1 MLDKLDEAYIK
12 DHGKSIFTKDGFK
25 WLDPAVGIGNFPII
39 IYQRLMKGLTIPDEE
54 ERRKHI
60 LEQMIYSAELTPK
73 NVFIYKK
80 IFCGDKYKLNIYEGD
95 TLKMDMKKDFKLP
108 ADFVGFDI
116 ILGNPPYQQK
126 VGPTNTK
133 PIWNDFVI
141 KSLIILKTGGYLVYV
156 HPSGWR
162 DVDGK
167 FKTIRQEILTRD
179 LQYLEIHNEKD
190 GLKTFS
196 SETRYDWYVLKNT
209 KVDSTHTIIRF
220 QDGTTKTINVNG
232 LKFIPNGEYDK
243 IMSMITKKEEEKI
256 TALHSESLYA
266 HRQSWMSDKE
276 TKEYKY
282 PCVYTVNSKSQPSFL
297 YSSKQHGHFGVP
309 KFIWSNGRI
318 SSIGSYIDINGDYG
332 LSEYSYAIVD
342 EPENLPK
349 IKEVFDSKEF
359 RNLMELCAVGKGS
372 VNYKVISIFKKD
384 FWKVFLESE
393 AKSKK
398 SPRVLVPEAPSQ
410 KPKRTSYIPLAFRGI
425 FDKHTSTKRTMK
437 GGRTR
442 KRH

>member
-1 MLDKLDEAYIK
+1 
-12 DHGKSIFTKDGFK
+12 
-25 WLDPAVGIGNFPII
+25 
-39 IYQRLMKGLTIPDEE
+39 
-54 ERRKHI
+54 
-60 LEQMIYSAELTPK
+60 
-73 NVFIYKK
+73 
-80 IFCGDKYKLNIYEGD
+80 
-95 TLKMDMKKDFKLP
+95 
-108 ADFVGFDI
+108 
-116 ILGNPPYQQK
+116 
-126 VGPTNTK
+126 
-133 PIWNDFVI
+133 
-141 KSLIILKTGGYLVYV
+141 
-156 HPSGWR
+156 
-162 DVDGK
+162 
-167 FKTIRQEILTRD
+167 
-179 LQYLEIHNEKD
+179 
-190 GLKTFS
+190 
-196 SETRYDWYVLKNT
+196 
-209 KVDSTHTIIRF
+209 
-220 QDGTTKTINVNG
+220 
-232 LKFIPNGEYDK
+232 
-243 IMSMITKKEEEKI
+243 
-256 TALHSESLYA
+256 
-266 HRQSWMSDKE
+266 MSDKE

-282 PCVYTVNSKSQPSFL
+282 PSVYTVNSKSQPSFL